1 MVEKLTAVE
10 KTIRGLNPAC
20 FAMVMATGIVS
31 IAMSVQGWGLVSA
44 ALLWIGVVAYAVLV
58 VASLVRFVRYRDAVA
73 TDLRAPTRTF
83 GFFTFVAATG
93 VTGTR
98 LLLDGRVGVAEIALG
113 VTAVSWFVLGYA
125 LPAIAFAAR
134 GDEAPMRRA
143 DGSWFV
149 WVVAT
154 QSVAILAASLQP
166 AVDTLRTEFA
176 LLAVSCWSIGVVLY
190 VGVAVLVAARLLLAR
205 PSPADVTGAYWVA
218 MGATAISVV
227 AGTHVEKMA
236 GVPLVE
242 VVGATV
248 GASTF
253 ILWAFGTWLVPALL
267 VAGYWRH
274 VVHRVRLRY
283 EVGLWTIIFPLGMY
297 GVASRALGTAH
308 DLPIVNGIGHVEI
321 WVASIAW
328 AVTFVAMVWT
338 QGRLLVRGDR

>member
-1 MVEKLTAVE
+1 MLEKV
-10 KTIRGLNPAC
+10 IRGLNPAC

-31 IAMSVQGWGLVSA
+31 IAMNVQGWDLVSG

-58 VASLVRFVRYRDAVA
+58 VASLVRFARYRDAVA
-73 TDLRAPTRTF
+73 TDLRSPTRTF
-83 GFFTFVAATG
+83 GFFTFVAGTG
-93 VTGTR
+93 VIGTR
-98 LLLDGRVGVAEIALG
+98 LLLDGRLGVAEVALG
-113 VTAVSWFVLGYA
+113 ITAVSWFVLGYA

-154 QSVAILAASLQP
+154 QAVAILAASLQP
-166 AVDTLRTEFA
+166 KVGFRTEFA

-190 VGVAVLVAARLLLAR
+190 IAVAVLVAARLLIAR
-205 PSPADVTGAYWVA
+205 PSPADVSGAYWVA

-227 AGTHVEKMA
+227 AGTHVEKMTK
-236 GVPLVE
+236 VPLVD
-242 VVGATV
+242 VVGTTV
-248 GASTF
+248 SASTF

-274 VVHRVRLRY
+274 VVHRVPLRY
-283 EVGLWTIIFPLGMY
+283 EVSLWTIIFPLGMY

-321 WVASIAW
+321 WIASIAW
-328 AVTFVAMVWT
+328 GVTFVAMVWT